1 MAHDLRELFEKERSQ
16 KQFQMKKG
24 HENRFLD
31 LLEKELP
38 VENKSS
44 YNFWWLGIAASVV
57 ILLSVGVYFLTNNNT
72 SAEIPT
78 QVVSNTTKETSSQN
92 QIGLSDLSPDLQKLE
107 TYYVT
112 NINLALSKVEISD
125 NNKEIVDGYL
135 ERLEELNQEYKE
147 LNLELNEIGPNDQ
160 TIAAMVQNL
169 QLRAQLLQ
177 KLNEKL
183 NQLKTSKNEQSN
195 HII

>member
-24 HENRFLD
+24 HEDRFLD

-38 VENKSS
+38 VEDKRSF
-44 YNFWWLGIAASVV
+44 NFWWVGIAASVT
-57 ILLSVGVYFLTNNNT
+57 ILVSVGVYFITQHGKQI
-72 SAEIPT
+72 EMPT
-78 QVVSNTTKETSSQN
+78 QVVSTTNADMPKQN
-92 QIGLSDLSPDLQKLE
+92 QIGLGDLSPDLQKLE
-107 TYYVT
+107 TYYVA

-125 NNKEIVDGYL
+125 DNKEIVDGYL
-135 ERLEELNQEYKE
+135 EQLEELNQEYIA
-147 LNLELNEIGPNDQ
+147 LNSELNEIGPNDQ

>member
-78 QVVSNTTKETSSQN
+78 QVVSNTTKETTSQN

>member
-57 ILLSVGVYFLTNNNT
+57 ILLSVGIYFLTNNNT
-72 SAEIPT
+72 STEIQT
-78 QVVSNTTKETSSQN
+78 QVVSNTTKETPSQN